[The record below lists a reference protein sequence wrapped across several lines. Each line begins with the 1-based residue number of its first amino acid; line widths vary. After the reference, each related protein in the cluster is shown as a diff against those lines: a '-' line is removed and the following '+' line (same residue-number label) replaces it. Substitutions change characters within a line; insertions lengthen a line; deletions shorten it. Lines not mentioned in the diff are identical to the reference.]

1 MNCNVSE
8 CRKTHVNICG
18 KVMRISLRRIC
29 KLFLVI
35 VTFILALLLISI
47 TNTEH
52 IQTKQIVFTKFVKRS
67 YRRQLSLQKEQQVVD
82 HIKFQ
87 RKTNGVNSAA
97 DDENLGK
104 DEIVNKNGKIRQNR
118 VKNVMRKTV
127 QSDIFISVKTTK
139 SNRNSRLDL
148 LMETWIPLAKDETYI
163 FTDNDSHI
171 PENFHADHFIN
182 TFCADSHYRQGLC
195 CKMARE
201 YDLFIESKKRWFCHV
216 DDDNYVNVPALVGF
230 LQQYN
235 HSDNWYLGRPSI
247 SHPME
252 VLDRANPGQ
261 KLAFWFATGGAGF
274 CISRGLADNMVPH
287 AGGGRIQTTGDAI
300 RLPDDC
306 TVGYIINHLLKVP
319 LTKIKEFHSHL
330 EGLHRIPQH
339 QLSDQL
345 TLSYFNSNVID
356 VKGYSHEKDPT
367 RFRTVHCHLYPYLTQ
382 CVDMPRW

>member
-8 CRKTHVNICG
+8 CRKTQVNICG
-18 KVMRISLRRIC
+18 QVMRISLRRIC

-35 VTFILALLLISI
+35 VTFILALVLISV
-47 TNTEH
+47 TNTER
-52 IQTKQIVFTKFVKRS
+52 IQTKQIVFTKFVKHEVKHVKRS

-87 RKTNGVNSAA
+87 RKTNGVNSVA

-104 DEIVNKNGKIRQNR
+104 DEIVNKNGKIKQNR
-118 VKNVMRKTV
+118 IQNVKNVMRKTV

-148 LMETWIPLAKDETYI
+148 LMETWIPLAKDEIEWI
-163 FTDNDSHI
+163 FHRNKSSGQIIVNFLEQHAFI
-171 PENFHADHFIN
+171 PYNPKDLRQLRKSSMGNWPTQDVIWLHKDCAVRWLENM
-182 TFCADSHYRQGLC
+182 TSSW
-195 CKMARE
+195 KV
-201 YDLFIESKKRWFCHV
+201 KK

-274 CISRGLADNMVPH
+274 CISRGLADKMVPH
-287 AGGGRIQTTGDAI
+287 AGGGRIQTTETAI

-306 TVGYIINHLLKVP
+306 TVGYIISKCLKKSII
-319 LTKIKEFHSHL
+319 LIS
-330 EGLHRIPQH
+330 
-339 QLSDQL
+339 
-345 TLSYFNSNVID
+345 
-356 VKGYSHEKDPT
+356 
-367 RFRTVHCHLYPYLTQ
+367 VHT
-382 CVDMPRW
+382 

>member
-1 MNCNVSE
+1 
-8 CRKTHVNICG
+8 
-18 KVMRISLRRIC
+18 
-29 KLFLVI
+29 
-35 VTFILALLLISI
+35 
-47 TNTEH
+47 
-52 IQTKQIVFTKFVKRS
+52 
-67 YRRQLSLQKEQQVVD
+67 
-82 HIKFQ
+82 
-87 RKTNGVNSAA
+87 
-97 DDENLGK
+97 
-104 DEIVNKNGKIRQNR
+104 
-118 VKNVMRKTV
+118 
-127 QSDIFISVKTTK
+127 
-139 SNRNSRLDL
+139 
-148 LMETWIPLAKDETYI
+148 
-163 FTDNDSHI
+163 
-171 PENFHADHFIN
+171 
-182 TFCADSHYRQGLC
+182 
-195 CKMARE
+195 MARE
-201 YDLFIESKKRWFCHV
+201 YDMFMESEKRWFCHV

-274 CISRGLADNMVPH
+274 CISRGLADKMVPH
-287 AGGGRIQTTGDAI
+287 AGGGRIMTTGGII

-367 RFRTVHCHLYPYLTQ
+367 SLRYKFDEVKELLTDNIVDLLMIAESKLDSTFQDNLFQVEGYKLQRRDRNQYGGGLLTLIKSDFPSSLKQ
-382 CVDMPRW
+382 CFESDILENICYEIYINDAK